1 MFFLENC
8 LLTWTVLISS
18 TLWFAPNPP
27 LLSHSE
33 GAGFHGPE
41 FWDGINGLWEGEERY
56 ADLICT
62 EMALGSHHIYSLQH
76 QRSSPPRLLPP
87 SLTTTSA
94 DPTLGKVNKWPSLL
108 KHKNWII
115 FLLSF
120 QNFFFFSFLS
130 PSAPHLFLSLLQWP
144 HSNTFLH
151 YKNASNYNQTGV
163 KSSDGLL
170 MLKQTLVYCLLELK
184 GEIGFQ
190 RWT

>member
-120 QNFFFFSFLS
+120 QNFFFFFHFCLPPPLIFSYLYYNGHTVIHFCITKT
-130 PSAPHLFLSLLQWP
+130 LQIII
-144 HSNTFLH
+144 
-151 YKNASNYNQTGV
+151 
-163 KSSDGLL
+163 
-170 MLKQTLVYCLLELK
+170 KQGSRVQMGCWCWN
-184 GEIGFQ
+184 
-190 RWT
+190 RH